1 MKISSNKLPMVG
13 EFVKVTV
20 TEFVELV
27 GANGAYCDLVHYEN
41 KQALLLPA
49 EAVKVKYQNKKK
61 KIEKAHIGLDTVCLV
76 LSVSGNNVDLS
87 FRKVSDEDIQ
97 ENTKKFMQLEKLFN
111 VVEQIIKYYK
121 EYNNLPELD
130 SEKQNELYNAL
141 FWKYT
146 DRFDES
152 DDEPI
157 DYSQIYDMT
166 LENPI
171 KLFEGVDNDILPD
184 DFKMNALNFIEQKI
198 TLIPYTVSTEV
209 KLYVINGEG
218 VNALKKILLG
228 AFGND
233 TIELYSLPTYKI
245 TFRASTQNEI
255 TDKMDYYENKL
266 RELCN
271 EHNGKYNYT
280 KEYKIVHDRSFTFAK

>member
-1 MKISSNKLPMVG
+1 MKISNNKLPRVG

-27 GANGAYCDLVHYEN
+27 GAKGAYCDLVHYEN
-41 KQALLLPA
+41 KQALLLPT
-49 EAVKVKYQNKKK
+49 EAVKVKYQ
-61 KIEKAHIGLDTVCLV
+61 KIEKAHKLGSDTICLV

-87 FRKVSDEDIQ
+87 YRKVTNDDNQ
-97 ENTKKFMQLEKLFN
+97 ENIKKFMQLEKLFN

-121 EYNNLPELD
+121 EYNNLLELD
-130 SEKQNELYNAL
+130 FEKQNELYDTL

-146 DRFDES
+146 DGMNES
-152 DDEPI
+152 GDEPI
-157 DYSQIYDMT
+157 DYSCIYDTM
-166 LENPI
+166 LENPT
-171 KLFEGVDNDILPD
+171 KLFEDVDSDILSD
-184 DFKMNALNFIEQKI
+184 DFKMNALNFIKQKI
-198 TLIPYTVSTEV
+198 TLVPYTVSTEV
-209 KLYVINGEG
+209 KLYVVNGDG

-245 TFRASTQNEI
+245 TFKASTQDEI
-255 TDKMDYYENKL
+255 TDKIDYYENKL
-266 RELCN
+266 KELCN

-280 KEYKIVHDRSFTFAK
+280 KEHKIVHDRSFIFAK